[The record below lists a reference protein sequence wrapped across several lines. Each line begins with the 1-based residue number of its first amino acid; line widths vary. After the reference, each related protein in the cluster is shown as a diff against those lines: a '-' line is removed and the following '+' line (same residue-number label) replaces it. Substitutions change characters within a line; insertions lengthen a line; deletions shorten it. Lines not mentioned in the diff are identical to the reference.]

1 MVKTFAADCEAWF
14 KDDVEGKAT
23 LTLQEAAD
31 TAAEAIVVGN
41 EFGPGVPVDTGFAR
55 SSFRVALN
63 EAVDGPSQPP
73 PTPGRKPGDAPIFTE
88 PLDTSAIEQATLDTL
103 VYVTT
108 AAEYAVHL
116 EELGNKRRFGPNAGG
131 STQFIAPVEQR
142 WPSIVEDA
150 ARRVGYGA

>member
-1 MVKTFAADCEAWF
+1 MDTMVKTFAADCEAWF

-73 PTPGRKPGDAPIFTE
+73 GPRRRGAVGAVAGHRRPGA
-88 PLDTSAIEQATLDTL
+88 
-103 VYVTT
+103 
-108 AAEYAVHL
+108 
-116 EELGNKRRFGPNAGG
+116 
-131 STQFIAPVEQR
+131 QR
-142 WPSIVEDA
+142 PERGQCPCR
-150 ARRVGYGA
+150 ARRRDG